1 MMNGTFLKFF
11 HTLCL
16 IGQFANLEEPNELL
30 VFPRGLF
37 VNVFFSALM
46 SSENVITLLRI
57 PV

>member
-1 MMNGTFLKFF
+1 MSYCNTQKKITMMNGTFLKFF

-37 VNVFFSALM
+37 VNVFF
-46 SSENVITLLRI
+46 LL
-57 PV
+57 

>member
-1 MMNGTFLKFF
+1 MNGTFLKFF

-16 IGQFANLEEPNELL
+16 IGQFANLEEPNKLL

-37 VNVFFSALM
+37 VNVFSALM

>member
-1 MMNGTFLKFF
+1 MNGTFLKFF

-37 VNVFFSALM
+37 VNVFFCFD
-46 SSENVITLLRI
+46 EFRKCHHVT
-57 PV
+57 